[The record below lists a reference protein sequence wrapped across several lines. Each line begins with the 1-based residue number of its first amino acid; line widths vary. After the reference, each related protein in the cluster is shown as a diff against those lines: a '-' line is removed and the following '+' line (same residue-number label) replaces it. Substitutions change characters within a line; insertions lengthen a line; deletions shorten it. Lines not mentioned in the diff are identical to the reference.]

1 MRIVYCI
8 RTDSRAKNKQAT
20 IKDLWAPNPF
30 SRSRTRVAITEVVQ
44 ELRKKASE
52 LDVVLVN
59 FIIWEKNEVDR
70 STEGM
75 LGRTGN
81 QQWKMSL
88 TPINQKKLSVRKKRR
103 VRHVYGG
110 LWWTVNISIST
121 ELLISSVS
129 RALNFSFLSHLWKV
143 FHNFILRD

>member
-88 TPINQKKLSVRKKRR
+88 LWIRKNYQSGKR
-103 VRHVYGG
+103 G
-110 LWWTVNISIST
+110 
-121 ELLISSVS
+121 ELDMSMEDCDEL
-129 RALNFSFLSHLWKV
+129 
-143 FHNFILRD
+143 